1 MRPNIL
7 LVVLDAAR
15 RDAVQ
20 PYGTAPASTPAIA
33 QLASRGHALQR
44 AYATAS
50 WTLPSH
56 ASMFTGLLPGVLG
69 LRQAPEGTP
78 QSARPAL
85 RRVAERLLAQ
95 VLRET
100 GYETQAW
107 STNLWASPF
116 AGFDIGFDRFRYV
129 TSGRDERMNALLG
142 EGPRARAAWV
152 SEGLRSRADDGA
164 AEVGRELR
172 DAISSWTGQP
182 AFWFVNLTEC
192 HSPYLPPRPWND
204 LAPRERIGAALDAQR
219 HLSFQSICLYVA
231 GAHQIPDAALKR
243 MHHLYV
249 RAISYMD
256 NWLAGVLE
264 ALDRRGILE
273 QTLVIVTSDHGENFG
288 EGGLIAHG
296 FSLDERLIS
305 VPLVMAGPGACD
317 RERVFSLTEL
327 PALIA
332 GAAGLERHP
341 WATGELPQGIAVAQY
356 EPIGGRTNAQI
367 LDFAAKWG
375 LADRGIDRLTASFT
389 CATDGEHKL
398 VISDGVESLYDLRAD
413 PGEREPLPAAGAD
426 GAALAALRSALEHPA
441 VTGPS
446 PSPAPAPAP
455 AEPSPPPELEATEE
469 ELATIERQLKLL
481 GYM

>member
-33 QLASRGHALQR
+33 QLARRGHALKH

-56 ASMFTGLLPGVLG
+56 GSIFTGLLPGALG
-69 LRQAPEGTP
+69 LGQAPEGTP

-85 RRVAERLLAQ
+85 GRVADRLLAQ
-95 VLRET
+95 VLRQA

-129 TSGRDERMNALLG
+129 NSGRDERMNALVG
-142 EGPRARAAWV
+142 EGPRARLAWA
-152 SEGLRSRADDGA
+152 SEGLRSGSDDGA
-164 AEVGRELR
+164 AQVGRELR
-172 DAISSWTGQP
+172 AAIGSWTGRP

-204 LAPRERIGAALDAQR
+204 LPSRARIGAALDAQR

-231 GAHQIPDAALKR
+231 GAHRIPKAALRR
-243 MHHLYV
+243 MHHLYT
-249 RAISYMD
+249 RAVSYMD
-256 NWLAGVLE
+256 DWLAGVLE
-264 ALDRRGILE
+264 ALDRRGVLE

-288 EGGLIAHG
+288 QGGLIAHG
-296 FSLDERLIS
+296 FSLDQRLIS
-305 VPLVMAGPGACD
+305 VPLVMAGPGAAD
-317 RERVFSLTEL
+317 HEGVFSLAEL

-341 WATGELPQGIAVAQY
+341 WATDERPQGVAVAQY
-356 EPIGGRTNAQI
+356 DPMGPPTDDRIR
-367 LDFAAKWG
+367 DFAAKWD
-375 LADRGIDRLTASFT
+375 LDERGIDRLTAGFE
-389 CATDGEHKL
+389 CATDGERKL
-398 VISDGVESLYDLRAD
+398 VVSGGVESLYDLRAD
-413 PGEREPLPAAGAD
+413 PGERDPMPAGASD
-426 GAALAALRSALEHPA
+426 GAALATLRSALAHPGVTA
-441 VTGPS
+441 VPPSSAPGPAQSTS
-446 PSPAPAPAP
+446 PPAP
-455 AEPSPPPELEATEE
+455 EASEE